1 MINENFL
8 KNELTKKG
16 GLTLNK
22 NLEVLTK
29 KDGFIA
35 FYQNSEKTFALNEL
49 AQLKNEILKR
59 AKNLKKDEYINIS
72 LTNDSIYINTS
83 IILDNK
89 IECLEFAKDNKQIAI
104 FDLKENKSLY
114 LKDYHFVRIYT
125 IYNKFE
131 QIVAQFDSLNEVAEF
146 LEITKKAVKN
156 IISENKK
163 TKKEMFT
170 IKKDYVLA
178 D

>member
-1 MINENFL
+1 MINEIFL
-8 KNELTKKG
+8 KNELSKKRR
-16 GLTLNK
+16 LTLNK

-29 KDGFIA
+29 KDGYIA
-35 FYQNSEKTFALNEL
+35 SYQNSEKTFTFNEL
-49 AQLKNEILKR
+49 TQLKNEILKR
-59 AKNLKKDEYINIS
+59 AKNLQKDEYINIS

-89 IECLEFAKDNKQIAI
+89 AECLEFAKDNKQVSI
-104 FDLKENKSLY
+104 FSLKENKSLY
-114 LKDYHFVRIYT
+114 LKDYHFVKIYT

-131 QIVAQFDSLNEVAEF
+131 QIVAQFDSLEDVADF

-170 IKKDYVLA
+170 IKKDYVLVN
-178 D
+178 

>member
-1 MINENFL
+1 MINEKFL
-8 KNELTKKG
+8 KNELIKKG

-29 KDGFIA
+29 KEGYIA
-35 FYQNSEKTFALNEL
+35 TYQNSEKTFAFNEL

-59 AKNLKKDEYINIS
+59 AENIKKDEFIGLWVDNNI
-72 LTNDSIYINTS
+72 IYLDTS

-89 IECLEFAKDNKQIAI
+89 TECLEFAKNNRQIAI

-114 LKDYHFVRIYT
+114 LKDYHFIKIYT

-131 QIVAQFDSLNEVAEF
+131 QVVAQFDSLEEVANF

-170 IKKDYVLA
+170 IKKDYVLVN
-178 D
+178 

>member
-1 MINENFL
+1 MINEKFL
-8 KNELTKKG
+8 KNELIKKG

-29 KDGFIA
+29 KEGYIA
-35 FYQNSEKTFALNEL
+35 TYQNSEKTFAFNEL

-59 AKNLKKDEYINIS
+59 AENIKKDEFIGLWVDNNI
-72 LTNDSIYINTS
+72 IYLDTS

-89 IECLEFAKDNKQIAI
+89 TECLEFAKDNRQIAI

-114 LKDYHFVRIYT
+114 LKDYHFIKIYT

-131 QIVAQFDSLNEVAEF
+131 QVVAQFDSLEEVANF

-170 IKKDYVLA
+170 IKKDYVLVN
-178 D
+178 

>member
-8 KNELTKKG
+8 KNELTKKRR
-16 GLTLNK
+16 LTFNK

-29 KDGFIA
+29 KEGYIGS
-35 FYQNSEKTFALNEL
+35 YQDSEKTFTFNEL
-49 AQLKNEILKR
+49 TPLKNEILKR
-59 AKNLKKDEYINIS
+59 SKNLHKYEFIS
-72 LTNDSIYINTS
+72 LKLANDIIYINTS

-89 IECLEFAKDNKQIAI
+89 NECLEFAKDNKQLVI

-114 LKDYHFVRIYT
+114 LKDYHFTKIYT

-131 QIVAQFDSLNEVAEF
+131 QIVTQFDSLEEVADF

-170 IKKDYVLA
+170 IKKDYVLV

>member
-1 MINENFL
+1 MINEYF
-8 KNELTKKG
+8 LTKRG

-22 NLEVLTK
+22 NLKVLTK
-29 KDGFIA
+29 KDGYIA
-35 FYQNSEKTFALNEL
+35 FYQNTEKTFALNEL
-49 AQLKNEILKR
+49 DQLKNEILNR
-59 AKNLKKDEYINIS
+59 AESIKKDEYINIR
-72 LTNDSIYINTS
+72 LTNNNIYINTS

-89 IECLEFAKDNKQIAI
+89 IECLEFAKDNKQISI
-104 FDLKENKSLY
+104 FSLKENKNLY
-114 LKDYHFVRIYT
+114 LKDYHFIRIYT

-131 QIVAQFDSLNEVAEF
+131 QAVAQFDSLEEVANF

-163 TKKEMFT
+163 TKNEMYT

>member
-8 KNELTKKG
+8 TKKRR
-16 GLTLNK
+16 LTLNK
-22 NLEVLTK
+22 NLKVLTK
-29 KDGFIA
+29 KDGYIA
-35 FYQNSEKTFALNEL
+35 FYQNSEKTFTLNEL

-59 AKNLKKDEYINIS
+59 AENIKKDEYINIRF
-72 LTNDSIYINTS
+72 TNDTIYLNTS

-89 IECLEFAKDNKQIAI
+89 AECLEFAKDNKQLSI
-104 FDLKENKSLY
+104 FDLKENKNLY

-131 QIVAQFDSLNEVAEF
+131 QIVAQFDSLEEVADF

-170 IKKDYVLA
+170 IKKDYVLIS
-178 D
+178 

>member
-1 MINENFL
+1 MINEKFL

-16 GLTLNK
+16 GLTLDK

-29 KDGFIA
+29 KDGYIA
-35 FYQNSEKTFALNEL
+35 SYQNSEKTFTFDKL

-59 AKNLKKDEYINIS
+59 AENLKKDEFVGLWVNNNI
-72 LTNDSIYINTS
+72 IYLDTS
-83 IILDNK
+83 IILENK
-89 IECLEFAKDNKQIAI
+89 VECLEFAKDNKQLAI

-114 LKDYHFVRIYT
+114 LKDYHFIKIYT
-125 IYNKFE
+125 IYNKLE
-131 QIVAQFDSLNEVAEF
+131 QIVAQFDSLEEVADF

-170 IKKDYVLA
+170 IKKDYVLVY
-178 D
+178 

>member
-22 NLEVLTK
+22 NLKVLTK
-29 KDGFIA
+29 KIGFIA
-35 FYQNSEKTFALNEL
+35 SYQDTEKKFTFNEL

-59 AKNLKKDEYINIS
+59 AENLKKDEFIGLWVDNNI
-72 LTNDSIYINTS
+72 IYLDTS
-83 IILDNK
+83 IILNDK
-89 IECLEFAKDNKQIAI
+89 IECLEFAKDNRQLAI

-114 LKDYHFVRIYT
+114 LKDYHFIKIYT

-131 QIVAQFDSLNEVAEF
+131 QIVAQFDSLEEVANF

-163 TKKEMFT
+163 TKNEMFT
-170 IKKDYVLA
+170 IKKDYVLVN
-178 D
+178 

>member
-35 FYQNSEKTFALNEL
+35 SYQNSEKTFTFNEL

-59 AKNLKKDEYINIS
+59 AKNLKKDEFVGLWIDNNI
-72 LTNDSIYINTS
+72 IYLDTS
-83 IILDNK
+83 IILENK
-89 IECLEFAKDNKQIAI
+89 VECLEFAKDNRQIAI

-114 LKDYHFVRIYT
+114 LKDYHFVKIYT

-131 QIVAQFDSLNEVAEF
+131 QIVAQFDSLEEAANF
-146 LEITKKAVKN
+146 LELTKKAVKN

-170 IKKDYVLA
+170 IKKDYVLV

>member
-8 KNELTKKG
+8 TKKRR
-16 GLTLNK
+16 LILNK

-29 KDGFIA
+29 KDGYIA
-35 FYQNSEKTFALNEL
+35 SYQNSEKTFTLNEL
-49 AQLKNEILKR
+49 TQLKNEILKR
-59 AKNLKKDEYINIS
+59 VKNLKNDEFVGLWVDNNI
-72 LTNDSIYINTS
+72 IYLDTS

-89 IECLEFAKDNKQIAI
+89 AECLEFAKDNKQISI
-104 FDLKENKSLY
+104 FSLKENKTLY
-114 LKDYHFVRIYT
+114 LKDYHFIRIYT
-125 IYNKFE
+125 IYNKFD
-131 QIVAQFDSLNEVAEF
+131 QIVAQFDSLNEVADF
-146 LEITKKAVKN
+146 LELTKKAVKN

-170 IKKDYVLA
+170 IKKDYVLI

>member
-1 MINENFL
+1 MINENF
-8 KNELTKKG
+8 LTKKG

-29 KDGFIA
+29 KDGYMA
-35 FYQNSEKTFALNEL
+35 SYQNTEKTFAFNEL
-49 AQLKNEILKR
+49 AQFKNEILKR
-59 AKNLKKDEYINIS
+59 AKNLQKDEYINIR
-72 LTNDSIYINTS
+72 LTNDIIYINTS

-89 IECLEFAKDNKQIAI
+89 IECLEFAKDNKQISI
-104 FDLKENKSLY
+104 FGLKENKSLY

-131 QIVAQFDSLNEVAEF
+131 QIVAQFDSLEGVANF
-146 LEITKKAVKN
+146 LELTKKAIKN

-170 IKKDYVLA
+170 IKKDYVLIN
-178 D
+178 

>member
-29 KDGFIA
+29 KDGYIA
-35 FYQNSEKTFALNEL
+35 SYQNSEKTFAFNEL

-59 AKNLKKDEYINIS
+59 AENLKKDEFIGLWVDNNI
-72 LTNDSIYINTS
+72 IYLDTS

-89 IECLEFAKDNKQIAI
+89 IKCLEFAKDNRQLAI

-114 LKDYHFVRIYT
+114 LKDYHFVKIYT

-163 TKKEMFT
+163 TKNKMYT
-170 IKKDYVLA
+170 IKKDYVLV

>member
-22 NLEVLTK
+22 NLKVLTK
-29 KDGFIA
+29 KDGYITS
-35 FYQNSEKTFALNEL
+35 YQNSEKTFTFNEL
-49 AQLKNEILKR
+49 TSLKNEILNR
-59 AKNLKKDEYINIS
+59 AKNLKNDEFIGLWVDNNI
-72 LTNDSIYINTS
+72 IYLNTS
-83 IILDNK
+83 IILNDK
-89 IECLEFAKDNKQIAI
+89 VECLEFAKDNKQIAI
-104 FDLKENKSLY
+104 FDLKEDKNLY
-114 LKDYHFVRIYT
+114 LKDYHFIRIYT

-131 QIVAQFDSLNEVAEF
+131 QIVAQFDSLEEVAGF

-163 TKKEMFT
+163 TKKETFT
-170 IKKDYVLA
+170 IKKDYVLI

>member
-8 KNELTKKG
+8 TKKR

-29 KDGFIA
+29 KDGYIA
-35 FYQNSEKTFALNEL
+35 SYQNSEKTFALNEL
-49 AQLKNEILKR
+49 DQLKNEILKR
-59 AKNLKKDEYINIS
+59 AESIKKDEFVGLWVDNNI
-72 LTNDSIYINTS
+72 IYLDIS

-89 IECLEFAKDNKQIAI
+89 AECLEFAKDNKQIAI

-114 LKDYHFVRIYT
+114 LKDYHFIRIYT

-131 QIVAQFDSLNEVAEF
+131 QIVTQFDSLEEVADF

-163 TKKEMFT
+163 TKNEMYT
-170 IKKDYVLA
+170 IKKDYVLV

>member
-1 MINENFL
+1 MINEKFL
-8 KNELTKKG
+8 KNELSKKR

-29 KDGFIA
+29 KDGYIA
-35 FYQNSEKTFALNEL
+35 TYQNSEKTFAFNEL

-59 AKNLKKDEYINIS
+59 AKNLHEYEFIS
-72 LTNDSIYINTS
+72 LKPANDIIYLNTS

-89 IECLEFAKDNKQIAI
+89 VECLEFAKDNKQIAI
-104 FDLKENKSLY
+104 FDLKENKNLY
-114 LKDYHFVRIYT
+114 LKDYHFIKIYT

-131 QIVAQFDSLNEVAEF
+131 QIVAQFDSLEEVADF